1 MAAAAPRWNASAQ
14 RWETDEAALPYQPPP
29 PPRPGTVPLVAPP
42 PLAEWSEPE
51 PPQPPGPYRRR
62 LPARTVA
69 VAAVAALVVGGGVAA
84 WLTWGT
90 DDGDET
96 PAAKRSTA
104 ATSPRYYAS
113 PESEEVSDPELSGAE
128 DDVSGEEEAGPSG
141 ESPGLPDG
149 FTTHEDPAGFTVAA
163 PEDWKRSEKD
173 VGVFYT
179 APDERSLLQI
189 FVVTEEDMTPE
200 EAVTQSS
207 HNLRSGAEG
216 YREIALGPVA
226 GGPENPSGDAAEL
239 TYVYE
244 SEKAGGLRM
253 GIERAFT
260 AVDGKL
266 YAVVVATPKADTGD
280 QRDILDTALAHFAPE
295 GY

>member
-149 FTTHEDPAGFTVAA
+149 FTTHEDPAGYTLAV
-163 PEDWKRSEKD
+163 PEDWKRSEKKT
-173 VGVFYT
+173 GVFYT
-179 APDERSLLQI
+179 APDKRSLLQV
-189 FVVTEEDMTPE
+189 FVVTEEDLTPE
-200 EAVTQSS
+200 EAVAHSS
-207 HNLRSGAEG
+207 QDLSTRNKD
-216 YREIALGPVA
+216 YREIALGPVD

-239 TYVYE
+239 TYAYE
-244 SEKAGGLRM
+244 SEQTGGTREV
-253 GIERAFT
+253 IERAFT
-260 AVDGKL
+260 AVDGKQ
-266 YAVVVATPKADTGD
+266 YAILVAGPEADATD
-280 QRDILDTALAHFAPE
+280 QRTTLDTALAHFTPE